1 MNEPTPQRSP
11 PLTLLIVLIAS
22 LLLALA
28 VLAFLGSLGFAGVI
42 MLAAVLIAYLIFP
55 AVQLLKR
62 FIPAIVAIAI
72 TYLIFVALVAAMIF
86 IVIPPLIDQARD
98 LIVSVPG
105 LVRRLTDA
113 IANPNNRLFS
123 KLPGDVRTYIVGL
136 PDQAV
141 QFLSTY
147 GIVVAQR
154 TFNVL
159 LSTVSLALSLIIVPI
174 LAAYLLFDSPQLKR
188 AALGFVPERA
198 RAKTLAIAADLD
210 TAIGA
215 FVRGQVLD
223 GAIVA
228 VMIAAMLYL
237 MHVPYALLIGVTA
250 GVLNLVPYLGSIVG
264 FIPSVTLALGYNGWQ
279 NALGVSILFAVI
291 QQIDGTFI
299 LPRIM
304 KANVSLS
311 PVVIIVSI
319 LIGSALFG
327 VVGTF
332 LAVPVAAML
341 RVLKVHFAP
350 APSPEEMA
358 SLETSAERLKL
369 PR

>member
-1 MNEPTPQRSP
+1 VNEPTPQRSP

-28 VLAFLGSLGFAGVI
+28 VLALLGSLGFAGVI

-86 IVIPPLIDQARD
+86 IVVPPLIDQTRD

-123 KLPGDVRTYIVGL
+123 SLPGDVRTYIVGL

-210 TAIGA
+210 TAIGG

-279 NALGVSILFAVI
+279 NALGVAILFAVI

-304 KANVSLS
+304 KANVALS

-358 SLETSAERLKL
+358 SLETSAERFKL

>member
-1 MNEPTPQRSP
+1 MNEPALPKSRSV
-11 PLTLLIVLIAS
+11 TVVVLLIAALVLVCA
-22 LLLALA
+22 A
-28 VLAFLGSLGFAGVI
+28 LAFLASLGFGGII
-42 MLAAVLIAYLIFP
+42 MLAAILIAYLIFP

-62 FIPAIVAIAI
+62 FIPAVVAIAI
-72 TYLIFVALVAAMIF
+72 TYLLFVALVAAMIF
-86 IVIPPLIDQARD
+86 VVVPPLVDQARD
-98 LIVSVPG
+98 LFFSVPG

-113 IANPNNRLFS
+113 IANPNNHLLS
-123 KLPGDVRTYIVGL
+123 KLPSDVRGYIAGI
-136 PDQAV
+136 PDQVV
-141 QFLSTY
+141 QLLSTY
-147 GIVVAQR
+147 GVVVVQR

-159 LSTVSLALSLIIVPI
+159 LSTVSLALSLVIVPI

-188 AALGFVPERA
+188 AALGFVPERS
-198 RAKTLAIAADLD
+198 RPKTLAIAADLD
-210 TAIGA
+210 DALGA
-215 FVRGQVLD
+215 FVRGQILD

-228 VMIAAMLYL
+228 IMISVMLYF

-264 FIPSVTLALGYNGWQ
+264 FIPSVALALGYNGWQ
-279 NALGVSILFAVI
+279 NALGVALLFAFI
-291 QQIDGTFI
+291 QQIDGSFI

-311 PVVIIVSI
+311 PAVIIVSI

-341 RVLKVHFAP
+341 RVLKAHFAP
-350 APSPEEMA
+350 APSREEMA
-358 SLETSAERLKL
+358 SLEIRAKALTL
-369 PR
+369 PK